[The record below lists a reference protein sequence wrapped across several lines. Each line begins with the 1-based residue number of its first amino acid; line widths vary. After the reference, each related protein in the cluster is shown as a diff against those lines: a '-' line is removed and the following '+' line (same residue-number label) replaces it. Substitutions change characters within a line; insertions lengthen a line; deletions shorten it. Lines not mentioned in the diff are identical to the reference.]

1 MTLVGP
7 VDTARK
13 SLGPPISRL
22 GMVGLVGAIVIT
34 LLAWLFTEDLFD
46 RLGSSLEVTG
56 EALVSVG
63 STLEVAD
70 DALATLTASL
80 DTAVAATGHAAA
92 SSQTVAAAV
101 TETVVIVGE
110 SLPSSIEAIRDAMP
124 GLIEASAVID
134 STLSGLA
141 FFGVSYDPGVPLDE
155 AFAELDRQLAPLPE
169 SLRGNAAI
177 IAQLIPEAGGFH
189 RETLALTEQ
198 IELIRASVVE
208 ARSVIDDYRSQTVR
222 LDAVVRETTDN
233 LNQGSLLARVV
244 VLLGGTLAAL
254 MAIGLV
260 LTGRALAALEEQPR
274 LS

>member
-22 GMVGLVGAIVIT
+22 GMVGLIGAIVIT

-46 RLGSSLEVTG
+46 RLGASLEVTG

-63 STLEVAD
+63 STLDVAD
-70 DALATLTASL
+70 DALATLIDSL

-101 TETVVIVGE
+101 TETVDIVGE
-110 SLPSSIEAIRDAMP
+110 ALPSSIEAIRDAMP

-141 FFGVSYDPGVPLDE
+141 FFGVSYDPGVPLDA
-155 AFAELDRQLAPLPE
+155 AFAELDRQLAPLPA
-169 SLRGNAAI
+169 SLRGNAEI
-177 IAQLIPEAGGFH
+177 IALLIPEADGFH
-189 RETLALTEQ
+189 RETVALTEQ
-198 IELIRASVVE
+198 IEMIRLSVVE

-222 LDAVVRETTDN
+222 LDAVVQETTNN
-233 LNQGSLLARVV
+233 LSQGSLLARVV
-244 VLLGGTLAAL
+244 VLLGGTLAVFL
-254 MAIGLV
+254 SIGLV
-260 LTGRALAALEEQPR
+260 LTGRALAVLEEQPR